1 MNRSSAK
8 SEILDEVDFSQKL
21 YNDNFSDN
29 IYGSDT
35 KITVQTA
42 KKHIKIF
49 FQKIF
54 RKFFSIWSPI
64 FKWLPFLALN
74 DPQCLIRI
82 FRCKNV

>member
-42 KKHIKIF
+42 KKHIKFFFFKKFSENF
-49 FQKIF
+49 FQF
-54 RKFFSIWSPI
+54 GHPFSNGCHFSPSMI
-64 FKWLPFLALN
+64 LN
-74 DPQCLIRI
+74 AS
-82 FRCKNV
+82 